1 MLRHVNPDSHMDKCP
16 VLTSESL
23 GQHFYNNLGKYHKA
37 CRVRYSNSRATQL
50 FKTKI
55 SEDLSMKPASKA
67 AKRERH
73 VSAHDNTNAA
83 LMSYLLRYFVE
94 FIRGAGRVIR
104 YLTTWM
110 ANSQPVSLTNCSC
123 SRRPEGC
130 PVSKQESST
139 NYT

>member
-16 VLTSESL
+16 VLTSENL

-50 FKTKI
+50 KTKVV
-55 SEDLSMKPASKA
+55 SMKPASKA

-83 LMSYLLRYFVE
+83 LMS
-94 FIRGAGRVIR
+94 AGRR
-104 YLTTWM
+104 Y
-110 ANSQPVSLTNCSC
+110 
-123 SRRPEGC
+123 
-130 PVSKQESST
+130 
-139 NYT
+139 

>member
-50 FKTKI
+50 KTKI
-55 SEDLSMKPASKA
+55 SEVVRQVSMKPASKA

-83 LMSYLLRYFVE
+83 LMSAGIDAVRTFLLEQEEV
-94 FIRGAGRVIR
+94 
-104 YLTTWM
+104 L
-110 ANSQPVSLTNCSC
+110 PKLCLVSDL
-123 SRRPEGC
+123 
-130 PVSKQESST
+130 
-139 NYT
+139 

>member
-1 MLRHVNPDSHMDKCP
+1 MLRHVNPNSHMDQCP

-50 FKTKI
+50 KTKI
-55 SEDLSMKPASKA
+55 SEVVSMKPASKA

-83 LMSYLLRYFVE
+83 LMSAGIDAVRTFLLEQEEV
-94 FIRGAGRVIR
+94 
-104 YLTTWM
+104 L
-110 ANSQPVSLTNCSC
+110 PKLCLVSDL
-123 SRRPEGC
+123 
-130 PVSKQESST
+130 
-139 NYT
+139 

>member
-50 FKTKI
+50 KTKI

-73 VSAHDNTNAA
+73 VSAQCCINECR
-83 LMSYLLRYFVE
+83 YLRCTDIFT
-94 FIRGAGRVIR
+94 GAGGGFTKTLPRVR
-104 YLTTWM
+104 
-110 ANSQPVSLTNCSC
+110 PVA
-123 SRRPEGC
+123 
-130 PVSKQESST
+130 
-139 NYT
+139 